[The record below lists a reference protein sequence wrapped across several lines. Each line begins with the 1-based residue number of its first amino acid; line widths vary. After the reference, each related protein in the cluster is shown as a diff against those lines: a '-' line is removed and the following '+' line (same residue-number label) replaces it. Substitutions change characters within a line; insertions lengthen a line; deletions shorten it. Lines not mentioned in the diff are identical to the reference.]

1 MQRSAPKSLHWP
13 GVLAAL
19 RTCEGEC
26 VFLRTGT
33 TSEPAGEIRTRP
45 AARGT
50 EFCLFEGE
58 APVARV
64 ALIERLEHLAA
75 SPDRRFAAAARIH
88 VDGSFELVER
98 VMNDSI
104 AGAACAVIIA
114 RNSGGRFEP
123 LRGKAP
129 HTTGR
134 SKRIKTG

>member
-1 MQRSAPKSLHWP
+1 MQRSAPKNLHWP
-13 GVLAAL
+13 GLLAAL
-19 RTCEGEC
+19 RLCEGVK
-26 VFLRTGT
+26 VFLRIGT
-33 TSEPAGEIRTRP
+33 TSEPAGEIRTRA

-58 APVARV
+58 EPVSRA

-75 SPDRRFAAAARIH
+75 HPDRRFAAAARIH
-88 VDGSFELVER
+88 VNGSFELVER
-98 VMNDSI
+98 AIDDSI
-104 AGAACAVIIA
+104 AGALCTVVVA
-114 RNSGGRFEP
+114 RSAGGRFEP

>member
-1 MQRSAPKSLHWP
+1 MQRTAPKSLHWP
-13 GVLAAL
+13 ALLTAL
-19 RTCEGEC
+19 RACSGEN

-33 TSEPAGEIRTRP
+33 TSEPAGEIRTRA

-50 EFCLFEGE
+50 EFCLFEGT
-58 APVARV
+58 APVSRS
-64 ALIERLEHLAA
+64 ALIERLEHLSAH
-75 SPDRRFAAAARIH
+75 PDRRFAAAARIH

-98 VMNDSI
+98 AIDDTI
-104 AGAACAVIIA
+104 AGALHVVIVA
-114 RNSGGRFEP
+114 RNAGGRFEP